1 MKGYER
7 IYKDKFMEL
16 FRRKLGLLIIDEDDE
31 NLAVVF
37 LKIMEDIKVDFI
49 MFFREFGEIDLREI
63 LNTKE
68 VFKKYWVLILMVDY
82 EWFWNWVDK
91 YKIRLK

>member
-63 LNTKE
+63 LNMKE

>member
-16 FRRKLGLLIIDEDDE
+16 FRRKLGLLIIDEDDK
-31 NLAVVF
+31 NLVVVF

-63 LNTKE
+63 LNIKE

>member
-63 LNTKE
+63 LNIKE

>member
-31 NLAVVF
+31 NLVVVF
-37 LKIMEDIKVDFI
+37 LKVMEDIKVDFI
-49 MFFREFGEIDLREI
+49 MFFCEFGEIDLREI
-63 LNTKE
+63 LNIKE

-91 YKIRLK
+91 YKIRFS

>member
-16 FRRKLGLLIIDEDDE
+16 FRRKLGLLIIDEGDE
-31 NLAVVF
+31 NLVVVF

>member
-49 MFFREFGEIDLREI
+49 MFFREFEEIDLREI

-91 YKIRLK
+91 YKIRFS

>member
-31 NLAVVF
+31 NLVVVF

-49 MFFREFGEIDLREI
+49 MFFCEFGEIDLREI

-82 EWFWNWVDK
+82 ERFWNWVDK

>member
-16 FRRKLGLLIIDEDDE
+16 FRRKLGLLIIDEDDK
-31 NLAVVF
+31 NLVVVF

>member
-31 NLAVVF
+31 NLEVVF

>member
-49 MFFREFGEIDLREI
+49 MFFREFEEIDLREI

>member
-31 NLAVVF
+31 NLVVVF

-68 VFKKYWVLILMVDY
+68 VFKIYWVLILMVDY
-82 EWFWNWVDK
+82 KWFWNWVDK
-91 YKIRLK
+91 YKIRFS

>member
-68 VFKKYWVLILMVDY
+68 VFKIYWVLILMVDY
-82 EWFWNWVDK
+82 NWFWNWVDK
-91 YKIRLK
+91 YKIRFS

>member
-31 NLAVVF
+31 NLVVVF

-68 VFKKYWVLILMVDY
+68 VFKIYWVLILMVDY

>member
-16 FRRKLGLLIIDEDDE
+16 FRRKLGLLIIDDDDE
-31 NLAVVF
+31 NLVVVF

-63 LNTKE
+63 LNIKE

>member
-31 NLAVVF
+31 NLVVVF
-37 LKIMEDIKVDFI
+37 LKIMENIKVDFI

-68 VFKKYWVLILMVDY
+68 VFKIYWVLILMVDY
-82 EWFWNWVDK
+82 VWFWNWVDK

>member
-31 NLAVVF
+31 NLVVVF

>member
-68 VFKKYWVLILMVDY
+68 VFKIYWVLILMVDY

-91 YKIRLK
+91 YKIRFS

>member
-49 MFFREFGEIDLREI
+49 MFFWEFGEIDLREI

>member
-31 NLAVVF
+31 NLVVVF
-37 LKIMEDIKVDFI
+37 LKVMEDIKVDFI

-63 LNTKE
+63 LNIKE

>member
-31 NLAVVF
+31 NLVVVF
-37 LKIMEDIKVDFI
+37 LKIIEDIKIDFI

>member
-31 NLAVVF
+31 NLVVVF

-91 YKIRLK
+91 YKIRFS

>member
-31 NLAVVF
+31 NLVVVF

-68 VFKKYWVLILMVDY
+68 VFKIYWVLILMVDY
-82 EWFWNWVDK
+82 NWFWNWVDK
-91 YKIRLK
+91 YKIRFS

>member
-91 YKIRLK
+91 YKIRFS

>member
-37 LKIMEDIKVDFI
+37 LKIIEDIKVDFI

>member
-31 NLAVVF
+31 NLVVVF
-37 LKIMEDIKVDFI
+37 LKIMENIKVDFI

-82 EWFWNWVDK
+82 VWFWNWVDK

>member
-7 IYKDKFMEL
+7 IYKVKFMEL

-31 NLAVVF
+31 NLVVVF

>member
-31 NLAVVF
+31 NLVVVF

-49 MFFREFGEIDLREI
+49 MFFCEFGEIDLREI

-68 VFKKYWVLILMVDY
+68 VFKIYWVLILMVDY

>member
-31 NLAVVF
+31 NLVVVF
-37 LKIMEDIKVDFI
+37 LKIIEDIKVDFI

>member
-31 NLAVVF
+31 NLVVVF

-82 EWFWNWVDK
+82 KWFWNWVDK

>member
-16 FRRKLGLLIIDEDDE
+16 FRRKLGLLIIDKDDE
-31 NLAVVF
+31 NLVVVF

-63 LNTKE
+63 LNIKE

>member
-31 NLAVVF
+31 NLVVVF

-63 LNTKE
+63 LNIKE

>member
-16 FRRKLGLLIIDEDDE
+16 FRRKLGLLIIDKDDE
-31 NLAVVF
+31 NLVVVF

-49 MFFREFGEIDLREI
+49 MFFCEFGEIDLREI
-63 LNTKE
+63 LNIKE

>member
-31 NLAVVF
+31 NLVVVF
-37 LKIMEDIKVDFI
+37 LKIIEDIKVDFI

-63 LNTKE
+63 LNIKE

>member
-31 NLAVVF
+31 NLVVVF
-37 LKIMEDIKVDFI
+37 LKIMENIKVDFI

-63 LNTKE
+63 LNIKE

-82 EWFWNWVDK
+82 VWFWNWVDK

>member
-31 NLAVVF
+31 NLVVVF

-63 LNTKE
+63 LNMKE

>member
-16 FRRKLGLLIIDEDDE
+16 FRRKLSLLIIDEDDE
-31 NLAVVF
+31 NLVVVF

-63 LNTKE
+63 LNIKE

>member
-31 NLAVVF
+31 NLVVVF
-37 LKIMEDIKVDFI
+37 LKIIEDIKVDFI

-68 VFKKYWVLILMVDY
+68 VFKIYWVLILMVDY
-82 EWFWNWVDK
+82 KWFWNWVDK
-91 YKIRLK
+91 YKIRFS

>member
-37 LKIMEDIKVDFI
+37 LKIMKDIKVDFI

>member
-31 NLAVVF
+31 NLVVVF

-68 VFKKYWVLILMVDY
+68 VFKIYWVLILMVDY

-91 YKIRLK
+91 YKIRFS

>member
-31 NLAVVF
+31 NLVVVF

-68 VFKKYWVLILMVDY
+68 VFKKYWLLILMVDY